1 VSTVEIPKYEKKIII
16 RDITIA
22 IGIDFCG
29 FFASSPENNNV
40 QTCKSLTCIWIPMD
54 YVCRHEINVP

>member
-1 VSTVEIPKYEKKIII
+1 VSTVEIPKYEKKIIT

-22 IGIDFCG
+22 IGMDFCG

-40 QTCKSLTCIWIPMD
+40 QTCESLTCIWIPMD
-54 YVCRHEINVP
+54 